1 MVKHN
6 DGLKVSRRDF
16 LKTAG
21 ALGLLAAAG
30 SSIPLSIFSTS
41 CTSTKSSTPTTAQEL
56 NLNLAGEPAQID
68 PNRASWAAE
77 RSVISQVFE
86 GLLGFDKTLT
96 VIPVV
101 AKELPTVANK
111 GISSDGKT
119 YTFNLKNNVTWSD
132 GTKVM
137 AKDFAYSIVR
147 MLDPDLAT
155 EYASFYYPIAG
166 AEDYNSAGTKTAT
179 EKAALKAAVGVKATG
194 DYTLQVTLG
203 DAYPVFLQLMALWP
217 VYPVREDVITA
228 KGDTWTE
235 AGNYIGNGPF
245 ILTEWVHQDHMTF
258 AQNPKYWGTKP
269 KLTKITYKMITDAN
283 AALAAYKNG
292 ELDMSGVPVGT
303 EKATMGDATLSPEI
317 VRNADLT
324 TFAFQFNVHV
334 APYDNLTLRK
344 ALSTAVDRAS
354 FVDKVRGGVGKVA
367 LSWIPPGMPGY
378 DATLGTEYS
387 FDATKAKALLA
398 TALTELKLADASKL
412 DLRFQYSDTASN
424 KTIAQFLQGQ
434 MKDNLNIDLTIE
446 PMESKAFTQTVNS
459 AKYTWA
465 WYGWGA
471 DYPDPDDWLPQLFG
485 TGAGNNHTTYSNP
498 AFDAICKTAGK
509 ELDNAKR
516 LQEWA
521 DAQKMVMAD
530 APIVTMFYR
539 ERFNLV
545 KPYFKGLTPTGMDG
559 QIMGDQFWTNVTI
572 EK

>member
-30 SSIPLSIFSTS
+30 SSIPLSIFSTG
-41 CTSTKSSTPTTAQEL
+41 CTKSSAPVGAQEL
-56 NLNLAGEPAQID
+56 NVNLAGEPAQID

-86 GLLGFDKTLT
+86 GLLGFDKNLA

-132 GTKVM
+132 GTKVL

-166 AEDYNSAGTKTAT
+166 AEAYNSAGTKTAA
-179 EKAALKAAVGVKATG
+179 EKATLKAAVGVKATG

-203 DAYPVFLQLMALWP
+203 DAYPVFLQLMSLWP
-217 VYPVREDVITA
+217 VYPIREDVITA
-228 KGDTWTE
+228 KGDKWTE

-303 EKATMGDATLSPEI
+303 EKATMGDASLSPEI

-324 TFAFQFNVHV
+324 TFAFQFQVHTP
-334 APYDNLTLRK
+334 PYDNLNLRK
-344 ALSTAVDRAS
+344 AISTAVDRAS

-398 TALTELKLADASKL
+398 TALTELKLADVSKL
-412 DLRFQYSDTASN
+412 ALKFQFSDTASN

-434 MKDNLNIDLTIE
+434 MKDNLNIDLTLE
-446 PMESKAFTQTVNS
+446 PMESKAFTQLVNS
-459 AKYTWA
+459 NKHTWA
-465 WYGWGA
+465 WFGWGA
-471 DYPDPDDWLPQLFG
+471 DYPDPDNWLPQLFG
-485 TGAGNNHTTYSNP
+485 TGAGNNHTTYSKP
-498 AFDAICKTAGK
+498 EFDALAKTAGK
-509 ELDNAKR
+509 ELDNTKR

-572 EK
+572 SK

>member
-1 MVKHN
+1 MVKKN
-6 DGLKVSRRDF
+6 EKLIVSRRDF

-30 SSIPLSIFSTS
+30 SSIPLSIFSTG
-41 CTSTKSSTPTTAQEL
+41 CTQGQPAGSQVLTV
-56 NLNLAGEPAQID
+56 NLAGEPAQID
-68 PNRASWAAE
+68 PNRASWAGE

-86 GLLGFDKTLT
+86 GLLGFDKSLT

-101 AKELPTVANK
+101 AKEMPTVANK
-111 GISSDGKT
+111 GISADGKT
-119 YTFNLKNNVTWSD
+119 YTFNLRTNVTWSD
-132 GTKVM
+132 GIKVT
-137 AKDFAYSIVR
+137 AKDFEYSIKR

-155 EYASFYYPIAG
+155 EYASFYYVIAG
-166 AEDYNSAGTKTAT
+166 AEAYNGAGAATSA

-203 DAYPVFLQLMALWP
+203 DAYPVFLQLMSLWP

-228 KGDTWTE
+228 KGETWTE

-245 ILTEWVHQDHMTF
+245 IMTEWVHQDHITF
-258 AQNPKYWGTKP
+258 EPNPKYWGTKP
-269 KLTKITYKMITDAN
+269 KLTKVTYKMITDAV

-303 EKATMGDATLSPEI
+303 EKATMADASLNTQI

-324 TFAFQFNVHV
+324 TYGFQFNVHT

-344 ALSTAVDRAS
+344 ALSTAVDRVS

-378 DATLGTEYS
+378 DATIGTEYS
-387 FDATKAKALLA
+387 FDTTKAKALLA
-398 TALTELKLADASKL
+398 TALTELKLDVSKL
-412 DLRFQYSDTASN
+412 GLKFQYSNTAGN
-424 KTIAQFLQGQ
+424 TTIAQFLQGQ
-434 MKDNLNIDLTIE
+434 LKDNLGIDLALE
-446 PMESKAFTQTVNS
+446 PMESAAFTIFVN
-459 AKYTWA
+459 ANQHTWA
-465 WYGWGA
+465 FFGWGA
-471 DYPDPDDWLPQLFG
+471 DYPDPDNWLPQLFG
-485 TGAGNNHTTYSNP
+485 TGAGNNHTTYSNA
-498 AFDAICKTAGK
+498 AFDALCTTAGK
-509 ELDNAKR
+509 ELDNTKR
-516 LQEWA
+516 LQQWS
-521 DAQKMVMAD
+521 DAHKMVMAD

>member
-1 MVKHN
+1 MGKKN
-6 DGLKVSRRDF
+6 EKLSVSRRDF

-30 SSIPLSIFSTS
+30 GSIPLSIFSTG
-41 CTSTKSSTPTTAQEL
+41 CTKSAEPAGDQIL
-56 NLNLAGEPAQID
+56 RVNLAGEPAQID

-77 RSVISQVFE
+77 RSVIGQCFE
-86 GLLGFDKTLT
+86 GLLGFDKNLA

-101 AKELPTVANK
+101 AKEMPTVANK
-111 GISSDGKT
+111 GISADGKT

-132 GTKVM
+132 GKKVM

-166 AEDYNSAGTKTAT
+166 AEAYNGAGAKTAA

-194 DYTLQVTLG
+194 DYTLEIKLP
-203 DAYPVFLQLMALWP
+203 DAYHVFLQLMSLWP
-217 VYPVREDVITA
+217 VYPVREDIITTN
-228 KGDTWTE
+228 GDKWTE
-235 AGNYIGNGPF
+235 AATYIGNGPF
-245 ILTEWVHQDHMTF
+245 IMTEWVHQDHITF
-258 AQNPKYWGTKP
+258 EPNPKYWGTKP

-303 EKATMGDATLSPEI
+303 EKATMDDASLHTQI

-324 TFAFQFNVHV
+324 TFAFQFNVHT
-334 APYDNLTLRK
+334 APYSNLTLRK
-344 ALSTAVDRAS
+344 AISTAVDRAS

-378 DATLGTEYS
+378 DATIGSEYS
-387 FDATKAKALLA
+387 FDAAKAKTLLA
-398 TALTELKLADASKL
+398 TALTELKLDVSKL
-412 DLRFQYSDTASN
+412 GLKFQFSDTASN

-434 MKDNLNIDLTIE
+434 MKDNLGIDLTLE
-446 PMESKAFTQTVNS
+446 PMESKAFTTLVNGN
-459 AKYTWA
+459 KHTWA
-465 WYGWGA
+465 WFGWGA
-471 DYPDPDDWLPQLFG
+471 DYPDPDNWLPQLFG
-485 TGAGNNHTTYSNP
+485 TGAGNNHTTYSNA
-498 AFDAICKTAGK
+498 AFDALCKTAGK
-509 ELDNAKR
+509 ELDNTKR
-516 LQEWA
+516 LAQWN
-521 DAQKMVMAD
+521 DAHKMVMAD
-530 APIVTMFYR
+530 APICTMFYR

-559 QIMGDQFWTNVTI
+559 QIMGDQFWTSVTI

>member
-1 MVKHN
+1 MAKKN
-6 DGLKVSRRDF
+6 ESLSVSRRDF

-30 SSIPLSIFSTS
+30 GSIPLSIFSTG
-41 CTSTKSSTPTTAQEL
+41 CTQGQPAGSQVLTV
-56 NLNLAGEPAQID
+56 NLAGEPAQID

-86 GLLGFDKTLT
+86 GLLGFDKNLA
-96 VIPVV
+96 VIAVV
-101 AKELPTVANK
+101 AKEIPTVANK

-119 YTFNLKNNVTWSD
+119 YTFNLRNNVTWSD
-132 GTKVM
+132 GTKVT

-155 EYASFYYPIAG
+155 EYASFYYPILGAAAYNGAG
-166 AEDYNSAGTKTAT
+166 AKTAA
-179 EKAALKAAVGVKATG
+179 EKATLKAAVGVKATG
-194 DYTLQVTLG
+194 DYTLEIKLE
-203 DAYPVFLQLMALWP
+203 DAYPVFLQLMSLWP
-217 VYPVREDVITA
+217 VYPVREDIITA

-235 AGNYIGNGPF
+235 AGSYIGNGPF
-245 ILTEWVHQDHMTF
+245 IITEWVHQDHITF
-258 AQNPKYWGTKP
+258 EQNPKYWGTKP
-269 KLTKITYKMITDAN
+269 TLTKITYKMITDAN

-303 EKATMGDATLSPEI
+303 EKATMADSTLSPEI

-324 TFAFQFNVHV
+324 TFAFQFQVHT
-334 APYDNLTLRK
+334 APYDNLNLRK
-344 ALSTAVDRAS
+344 AISTAVDRAS

-378 DATLGTEYS
+378 DATLGAEYS

-412 DLRFQYSDTASN
+412 GLKFQFSDTASN

-434 MKDNLNIDLTIE
+434 MKDNLNIDLTLE
-446 PMESKAFTQTVNS
+446 PMESKAFTQLVNS
-459 AKYTWA
+459 NKHTWA
-465 WYGWGA
+465 WFGWGA
-471 DYPDPDDWLPQLFG
+471 DYPDPDNWLPQLFG
-485 TGAGNNHTTYSNP
+485 TGAGNNHTTYSNA
-498 AFDAICKTAGK
+498 AFDALAKQAGK
-509 ELDNAKR
+509 ELDNTKR

-559 QIMGDQFWTNVTI
+559 QIMGDQFWTNVSI
-572 EK
+572 KK